1 MCEMCQSRMA
11 AALKECTVADLN
23 WLEKQGPR
31 VQKAAMRA
39 TLFTVHENVYEE
51 GHEEGCRDND
61 LEWEKA
67 LRPITEAL
75 WRVAEKMT
83 DPVEE
88 QHRQEIEEL
97 ADRIRGL
104 YS

>member
-1 MCEMCQSRMA
+1 
-11 AALKECTVADLN
+11 
-23 WLEKQGPR
+23 LEKQARASRRPR
-31 VQKAAMRA
+31 CAPRCSRS
-39 TLFTVHENVYEE
+39 TRTYEE